1 MPLAVVACRAA
12 ELGQAIPH
20 FKDSFAATAA
30 VHFRGWPPVSKIVSA
45 RSYSTFLH
53 WFLIF
58 RRFLRL
64 AQRGPREM
72 QAAARSVGL
81 HVRSPHDGCDK
92 KRRVS
97 HENGYNIIGGG

>member
-1 MPLAVVACRAA
+1 M
-12 ELGQAIPH
+12 
-20 FKDSFAATAA
+20 
-30 VHFRGWPPVSKIVSA
+30 IVSA

-64 AQRGPREM
+64 AQRGTREM
-72 QAAARSVGL
+72 ARNRLGPAALALQVC
-81 HVRSPHDGCDK
+81 SPHDGCDK

>member
-1 MPLAVVACRAA
+1 VCRAA
-12 ELGQAIPH
+12 ELGQPIPH

-30 VHFRGWPPVSKIVSA
+30 AHFRGWPPVSKIVSA

-64 AQRGPREM
+64 AQRGTREM
-72 QAAARSVGL
+72 ARNRLGPAALALQVC
-81 HVRSPHDGCDK
+81 SPHDGCDK